1 MVDEGYSSINR
12 TADGIEKRT
21 GPRKDYIMNKQNLSS
36 LKESTIRSFSPDEI
50 GTALLDLVPVM
61 IRKKVAF
68 NAWSTDTEKFL
79 LDESASIVADAYI
92 FIQEDGQKE
101 ETESAFKTICRA
113 IGKAIMRTVRAE
125 RKERASRA
133 AITEATDDEGNTIEV
148 ISMVEDTRSLSTAS
162 AAIIAADIEIM
173 IREHCEKY
181 GCTKQEARQYFK
193 AIAAGMNTSNAGR
206 EAGMTRRQERNAW
219 KTWSEY
225 KND

>member
-1 MVDEGYSSINR
+1 MKVAASINR
-12 TADGIEKRT
+12 TADGTDKRA
-21 GPRKDYIMNKQNLSS
+21 GPRKEYTMKKENLSS
-36 LKESTIRSFSPDEI
+36 LNTVTIKETTPDEI
-50 GTALLDLVPVM
+50 GAALLDLVPLM

-101 ETESAFKTICRA
+101 ETESAFRTICRA

-133 AITEATDDEGNTIEV
+133 AITEATDEDGNTIEV
-148 ISMVEDTRSLSTAS
+148 ISMVEDQRNLSTAS

-193 AIAAGMNTSNAGR
+193 AIAAGMNTSNAGKQ
-206 EAGMTRRQERNAW
+206 AGMTRRQERNAW
-219 KTWSEY
+219 KTWNEY